1 MQSLL
6 DGSARRTPAGFDPG
20 NIGPMAISTQADTRG
35 DQITPASPCLL
46 EFRNIRIVY
55 DNAIEAIRD
64 VSIGVPEGGIVAL
77 LGSNGAGK
85 STLLKAMSGI
95 LYTEEGVIE
104 NGVIRFKNQDVHRLA
119 PDELVRRGI
128 VQVPEGRR
136 VFPALTIDENLQMGG
151 YTRTSAE
158 ARDRRDQVFSLFP
171 RLFERRDQIAGY
183 MSGGEQQML
192 AIGRALMTDPVLLAL
207 DEPSLGLAPLI
218 VDRIYEVIV
227 KLRDEMKM
235 TVLLVEQNA
244 QRALDIADY
253 AYILETGRVV
263 LDGTAERLSS
273 NEDVREFY
281 LGISAAGRKS
291 LRDVKHYKRRKRWL
305 S

>member
-1 MQSLL
+1 
-6 DGSARRTPAGFDPG
+6 
-20 NIGPMAISTQADTRG
+20 
-35 DQITPASPCLL
+35 
-46 EFRNIRIVY
+46 
-55 DNAIEAIRD
+55 
-64 VSIGVPEGGIVAL
+64 
-77 LGSNGAGK
+77 
-85 STLLKAMSGI
+85 
-95 LYTEEGVIE
+95 
-104 NGVIRFKNQDVHRLA
+104 
-119 PDELVRRGI
+119 
-128 VQVPEGRR
+128 
-136 VFPALTIDENLQMGG
+136 
-151 YTRTSAE
+151 
-158 ARDRRDQVFSLFP
+158 
-171 RLFERRDQIAGY
+171 
-183 MSGGEQQML
+183 L

-218 VDRIYEVIV
+218 IDRIYEVIV

-263 LDGTAERLSS
+263 LDGTAERLSA

-281 LGISAAGRKS
+281 LGVSGSGSKS

>member
-1 MQSLL
+1 
-6 DGSARRTPAGFDPG
+6 
-20 NIGPMAISTQADTRG
+20 
-35 DQITPASPCLL
+35 
-46 EFRNIRIVY
+46 
-55 DNAIEAIRD
+55 
-64 VSIGVPEGGIVAL
+64 
-77 LGSNGAGK
+77 
-85 STLLKAMSGI
+85 
-95 LYTEEGVIE
+95 
-104 NGVIRFKNQDVHRLA
+104 
-119 PDELVRRGI
+119 

-158 ARDRRDQVFSLFP
+158 ARDRRDQVFALFP

-192 AIGRALMTDPVLLAL
+192 AIGRALMTGPVLLAL

-218 VDRIYEVIV
+218 IDRIYEVIV

-263 LDGTAERLSS
+263 LDGTAERLSA

-281 LGISAAGRKS
+281 LGVSGSGRKS

>member
-1 MQSLL
+1 MPTTIPHPMPQAAP
-6 DGSARRTPAGFDPG
+6 GAMPAQD
-20 NIGPMAISTQADTRG
+20 
-35 DQITPASPCLL
+35 CLL

-64 VSIGVPEGGIVAL
+64 VSIAVPEGSIVAL

-104 NGVIRFKNQDVHRLA
+104 NGSIRFRNDEVHRLA

-136 VFPALTIDENLQMGG
+136 VFAALTIDENLQMGG

-158 ARDRRDQVFSLFP
+158 ARERRDKVFALFP
-171 RLFERRDQIAGY
+171 RLYERRDQIAGY

-192 AIGRALMTDPVLLAL
+192 AIGRALMTNPVLLAL

-218 VDRIYEVIV
+218 IDRIYEVIV
-227 KLRDEMKM
+227 RLRDELKM

-253 AYILETGRVV
+253 GYILETGRVV
-263 LDGTAERLSS
+263 LDGTAARLTAH
-273 NEDVREFY
+273 EDVQEFY
-281 LGISAAGRKS
+281 LGVSSAGRKS

>member
-1 MQSLL
+1 MVEN
-6 DGSARRTPAGFDPG
+6 GTIR
-20 NIGPMAISTQADTRG
+20 
-35 DQITPASPCLL
+35 
-46 EFRNIRIVY
+46 FRN
-55 DNAIEAIRD
+55 E
-64 VSIGVPEGGIVAL
+64 
-77 LGSNGAGK
+77 
-85 STLLKAMSGI
+85 
-95 LYTEEGVIE
+95 
-104 NGVIRFKNQDVHRLA
+104 DVHRLA

-151 YTRTSAE
+151 YIRTSAD
-158 ARDRRDQVFSLFP
+158 ARDRRDQVFALFP

-192 AIGRALMTDPVLLAL
+192 AIGRALMTGPVLLAL

-218 VDRIYEVIV
+218 IDRIYEVIV

-263 LDGTAERLSS
+263 LDGTAEKLSA

-281 LGISAAGRKS
+281 LGEIGRAH
-291 LRDVKHYKRRKRWL
+291 V
-305 S
+305 

>member
-1 MQSLL
+1 
-6 DGSARRTPAGFDPG
+6 
-20 NIGPMAISTQADTRG
+20 MAIAPQTEMRDPRQPDAAG
-35 DQITPASPCLL
+35 CLL

-64 VSIGVPEGGIVAL
+64 VSIAVPVGRIVAL
-77 LGSNGAGK
+77 LGANGAGK
-85 STLLKAMSGI
+85 STLLKALSGI

-104 NGVIRFKNQDVHRLA
+104 NGVVRFQNQDVHRLA
-119 PDELVRRGI
+119 PDQLVRRGI

-151 YTRTSAE
+151 YTKTAAE
-158 ARDRRDQVFSLFP
+158 SRRRRDQVFALFP
-171 RLFERRDQIAGY
+171 RLFERRTQIAGY

-192 AIGRALMTDPVLLAL
+192 AIGRALMTAPVLLAL

-218 VDRIYEVIV
+218 IDRIYEVIAR
-227 KLRDEMKM
+227 LRDDMKM

-244 QRALDIADY
+244 QRALEIADY
-253 AYILETGRVV
+253 AYIMETGRVV
-263 LDGTAERLSS
+263 LDGTPEKLSA

-281 LGISAAGRKS
+281 LGISASGRKS

>member
-1 MQSLL
+1 MPTTIPTERSTGAPQ
-6 DGSARRTPAGFDPG
+6 AAPA
-20 NIGPMAISTQADTRG
+20 AD
-35 DQITPASPCLL
+35 SLL

-64 VSIGVPEGGIVAL
+64 VSIAVPKGGIVAL

-104 NGVIRFKNQDVHRLA
+104 NGSIRFRGDDVHHLA
-119 PDELVRRGI
+119 PEELVRRGI

-136 VFPALTIDENLQMGG
+136 VFAALTIDENLQMGG
-151 YTRTSAE
+151 YTRTNAD
-158 ARDRRDQVFSLFP
+158 ARQRRDKVFALFP
-171 RLFERRDQIAGY
+171 RLHERRDQIAGY

-192 AIGRALMTDPVLLAL
+192 AIGRALMTDPTLLAL

-218 VDRIYEVIV
+218 IDRIYEVIAR
-227 KLRDEMKM
+227 LRDELKM

-253 AYILETGRVV
+253 GYILEIGRVV
-263 LDGTAERLSS
+263 LDGPSNKLTA
-273 NEDVREFY
+273 NEDVQEFY
-281 LGISAAGRKS
+281 LGVSRAGHKN

>member
-1 MQSLL
+1 LPNDSPFR
-6 DGSARRTPAGFDPG
+6 SPAVFETT
-20 NIGPMAISTQADTRG
+20 GPQAMAILIQADMRR
-35 DQITPASPCLL
+35 DDVMAAERPCLL

-64 VSIGVPEGGIVAL
+64 VSIAVPEGGIVAL

-104 NGVIRFKNQDVHRLA
+104 NGVIRFRNEEVHRLA

-151 YTRTSAE
+151 YTKTAAE
-158 ARDRRDQVFSLFP
+158 ARDRCDKVFALFP

-207 DEPSLGLAPLI
+207 DEPSLGLAPSI
-218 VDRIYEVIV
+218 IDRIYEVII
-227 KLRDEMKM
+227 KLRDELKM

-263 LDGTAERLSS
+263 LDGSAERLSS
-273 NEDVREFY
+273 NEDVQEFY
-281 LGISAAGRKS
+281 LGVSGSGRKS

>member
-1 MQSLL
+1 MTM
-6 DGSARRTPAGFDPG
+6 SAQTEATGG
-20 NIGPMAISTQADTRG
+20 HTKAEQA
-35 DQITPASPCLL
+35 CLL

-64 VSIGVPEGGIVAL
+64 VSIAVPEGGIVAL

-95 LYTEEGVIE
+95 LYTEEGEIE
-104 NGVIRFKNQDVHRLA
+104 SGSIRFRDEEVHRLP
-119 PDELVRRGI
+119 PDELVRRGV

-136 VFPALTIDENLQMGG
+136 VFAALTIEENLQMGG
-151 YTRTSAE
+151 YTRTKTE
-158 ARDRRDQVFSLFP
+158 ARERRDKVFALFP
-171 RLFERRDQIAGY
+171 RLFQRRDQIAGY

-218 VDRIYEVIV
+218 IDRIYEVIV
-227 KLRDEMKM
+227 RLRDEMKM

-244 QRALDIADY
+244 QRALDVADY
-253 AYILETGRVV
+253 GYILETGRVV
-263 LDGTAERLSS
+263 LDGAARKLTA
-273 NEDVREFY
+273 NEDVQEFY
-281 LGISAAGRKS
+281 LGVSSSGRKS

>member
-1 MQSLL
+1 
-6 DGSARRTPAGFDPG
+6 
-20 NIGPMAISTQADTRG
+20 MAISTQADTRG

-158 ARDRRDQVFSLFP
+158 TRDRRDQVFALFP

-192 AIGRALMTDPVLLAL
+192 AIGRALMTGPVLLAL

-218 VDRIYEVIV
+218 IDRIYEVIV
-227 KLRDEMKM
+227 KLRDAMKM

-281 LGISAAGRKS
+281 LGISAAGRKN

>member
-1 MQSLL
+1 MTAAPWVPLAG
-6 DGSARRTPAGFDPG
+6 DPAVT
-20 NIGPMAISTQADTRG
+20 AHRS
-35 DQITPASPCLL
+35 LL

-64 VSIGVPEGGIVAL
+64 VSISAPEGSILGL

-85 STLLKAMSGI
+85 STLLKAMSGV
-95 LYTEEGVIE
+95 LYTEEGEIE
-104 NGVIRFKNQDVHRLA
+104 NGAICFRGESVHHHA

-136 VFPALTIDENLQMGG
+136 IFATLTIDENLQLGG
-151 YTRTSAE
+151 YTRGAAE
-158 ARDRRDQVFSLFP
+158 AREQRDKVFALFP
-171 RLFERRDQIAGY
+171 RLYERRNQIAGY

-192 AIGRALMTDPVLLAL
+192 AIGRALMTSPVLLAL

-218 VDRIYEVIV
+218 IDRIYEVIA
-227 KLRDEMKM
+227 KLRDEMKL

-244 QRALDIADY
+244 QRALDICDY

-263 LDGTAERLSS
+263 LDGTPGTLSA
-273 NEDVREFY
+273 NEDVQEFY
-281 LGISAAGRKS
+281 LGVSGSGRKS
-291 LRDVKHYKRRKRWL
+291 MRDVKHYKRRKRWL

>member
-1 MQSLL
+1 
-6 DGSARRTPAGFDPG
+6 
-20 NIGPMAISTQADTRG
+20 MAISTQADTRG
-35 DQITPASPCLL
+35 GQITPEPPWLL

-55 DNAIEAIRD
+55 DNAIEAVRG
-64 VSIGVPEGGIVAL
+64 VSIAVPERGIVAL

-104 NGVIRFKNQDVHRLA
+104 NGVIRFKDQDVHRLA
-119 PDELVRRGI
+119 PDQLVRRGI

-151 YTRTSAE
+151 YLRTSAE
-158 ARDRRDQVFSLFP
+158 TRERRDQVFELFP

-192 AIGRALMTDPVLLAL
+192 AIGRALMTGPVLLAL

-218 VDRIYEVIV
+218 IDRIYEVIV
-227 KLRDEMKM
+227 RLRDELKM

-263 LDGTAERLSS
+263 LDGTAERLSA

-281 LGISAAGRKS
+281 LGVSGAGRKS

>member
-1 MQSLL
+1 MPTTLPTSTH
-6 DGSARRTPAGFDPG
+6 AAATP
-20 NIGPMAISTQADTRG
+20 QAVPERD
-35 DQITPASPCLL
+35 CLL
-46 EFRNIRIVY
+46 EFRNIRILY

-64 VSIGVPEGGIVAL
+64 VSIAVPDGGIVAL

-104 NGVIRFKNQDVHRLA
+104 NGSIRFRGEDVHHLG

-136 VFPALTIDENLQMGG
+136 VFAALTIDENLQMGG
-151 YTRTSAE
+151 YTRTNAE
-158 ARDRRDQVFSLFP
+158 ARERRDRVFALFP
-171 RLFERRDQIAGY
+171 RLHERRDQIAGY

-192 AIGRALMTDPVLLAL
+192 AIGRALMTDPALLAL

-218 VDRIYEVIV
+218 IDRIYEVIV
-227 KLRDEMKM
+227 RLRDELKM

-253 AYILETGRVV
+253 GYILETGRVV
-263 LDGTAERLSS
+263 LDGPSKKLVA
-273 NEDVREFY
+273 NEDVQEFY
-281 LGISAAGRKS
+281 LGISASGRKS